1 MDSQSKEKIY
11 NILRKGFFIMNKQTQ
26 EKISKIKKCIQ
37 EKEDLKEIEKKF
49 FNTKKKKQE
58 FLDRVYTY
66 FDPLDLDYLNY
77 IHKTYGKISEFKP
90 LKEKKE
96 EVKGIEEVEEKQDL
110 DSKEKEIIVEVA
122 EVIDSK
128 SSLTNGKEEITDSD
142 STITSSKQ
150 EITVNDSTNTVSNQL
165 LANYFKEKENVEI
178 LISLIEEH
186 KKKSYSI
193 LDNEEIEIPS
203 EVLKLKNTGGINVK
217 ANIEQYQI
225 IKDMA
230 QKNNVPI
237 ATFMNYV
244 LWYFIKSHS

>member
-1 MDSQSKEKIY
+1 
-11 NILRKGFFIMNKQTQ
+11 MNKLTQ
-26 EKISKIKKCIQ
+26 EKISKIKKSI
-37 EKEDLKEIEKKF
+37 ENKEDLKEIEKKF

-66 FDPLDLDYLNY
+66 FDPKDLDYLEY

-90 LKEKKE
+90 LKEK
-96 EVKGIEEVEEKQDL
+96 EVKDIESVEEKQDL
-110 DSKEKEIIVEVA
+110 DSKEKEIAVA
-122 EVIDSK
+122 EIVSTITDSK
-128 SSLTNGKEEITDSD
+128 STITDSD

-150 EITVNDSTNTVSNQL
+150 EITESNSINTVSNQL
-165 LANYFKEKENVEI
+165 LTTYFKDKENVEI

-186 KKKSYSI
+186 KKKSYTI
-193 LDNEEIEIPS
+193 LNQEEIEIPS

-217 ANIEQYQI
+217 ANAEQYQI

-237 ATFMNYV
+237 STFMNYV
-244 LWYFIKSHS
+244 IWYFIKSHS

>member
-1 MDSQSKEKIY
+1 
-11 NILRKGFFIMNKQTQ
+11 MNKQTQ

-49 FNTKKKKQE
+49 FSTKKKKQE
-58 FLDRVYTY
+58 FLDRTYTY
-66 FDPLDLDYLNY
+66 FDPLDLDYLEY

-96 EVKGIEEVEEKQDL
+96 VIESVEEKQDL

-122 EVIDSK
+122 EVIESK
-128 SSLTNGKEEITDSD
+128 PLLTNGNEEITN
-142 STITSSKQ
+142 SKQ

-165 LANYFKEKENVEI
+165 LTNYFSNKENAEI
-178 LISLIEEH
+178 LIQLIEEH
-186 KKKSYSI
+186 KKKSYTI
-193 LDNEEIEIPS
+193 LNQEEIEIPS

>member
-1 MDSQSKEKIY
+1 MKT
-11 NILRKGFFIMNKQTQ
+11 M
-26 EKISKIKKCIQ
+26 
-37 EKEDLKEIEKKF
+37 
-49 FNTKKKKQE
+49 
-58 FLDRVYTY
+58 
-66 FDPLDLDYLNY
+66 DYLEY

-90 LKEKKE
+90 LKEKE
-96 EVKGIEEVEEKQDL
+96 EVKDIESVEEKQDL
-110 DSKEKEIIVEVA
+110 DSKEKEIAVAEIVESKQ
-122 EVIDSK
+122 ELTDSK
-128 SSLTNGKEEITDSD
+128 STITDSD
-142 STITSSKQ
+142 STITNSKQ
-150 EITVNDSTNTVSNQL
+150 EITESNSINTVSNQL
-165 LANYFKEKENVEI
+165 LTTYFKDKENVEI

-186 KKKSYSI
+186 KKKSYKI
-193 LDNEEIEIPS
+193 LDGEEIEIPS

>member
-1 MDSQSKEKIY
+1 
-11 NILRKGFFIMNKQTQ
+11 MNKQTQ

-66 FDPLDLDYLNY
+66 FDPLDLDYLEY

-90 LKEKKE
+90 LKEKE
-96 EVKGIEEVEEKQDL
+96 EVKDIESVEEKQNL
-110 DSKEKEIIVEVA
+110 DSKEKEIAVAEIVESKQ
-122 EVIDSK
+122 ELTDSK
-128 SSLTNGKEEITDSD
+128 STITDSD
-142 STITSSKQ
+142 STITNSKQ
-150 EITVNDSTNTVSNQL
+150 EITESNSINTVSNQL
-165 LANYFKEKENVEI
+165 LTTYFKDKENVEI

-186 KKKSYSI
+186 KKKSYKI
-193 LDNEEIEIPS
+193 LDGEEIEIPS

>member
-1 MDSQSKEKIY
+1 
-11 NILRKGFFIMNKQTQ
+11 MNKQTQ

-96 EVKGIEEVEEKQDL
+96 VIESVEEKQDL

-122 EVIDSK
+122 EIVESKQELTSSK
-128 SSLTNGKEEITDSD
+128 STITDSESEITDS
-142 STITSSKQ
+142 KQ
-150 EITVNDSTNTVSNQL
+150 ELTESNSVNTVSNQL
-165 LANYFKEKENVEI
+165 LTTYFKDKENVEI

-186 KKKSYSI
+186 KKKSYTI
-193 LDNEEIEIPS
+193 LNQEEIEIPS

-237 ATFMNYV
+237 ATFINYV

>member
-1 MDSQSKEKIY
+1 MNKLQSEKIA
-11 NILRKGFFIMNKQTQ
+11 N
-26 EKISKIKKCIQ
+26 IKKAIR
-37 EKEDLKEIEKKF
+37 EKEDLKSIEKRF
-49 FNTKKKKQE
+49 FNSPKKKQE
-58 FLDRVYTY
+58 YLDKVYRY
-66 FDPLDLDYLNY
+66 FDPKDLDYLEY
-77 IHKTYGKISEFKP
+77 IHKVYGKISEFKP
-90 LKEKKE
+90 INEKKE

-110 DSKEKEIIVEVA
+110 DSKEKEIAVA
-122 EVIDSK
+122 EIVSTITDSK
-128 SSLTNGKEEITDSD
+128 STITDSD

-165 LANYFKEKENVEI
+165 LTNYFSNKENAEI
-178 LISLIEEH
+178 LIQLIEEH
-186 KKKSYSI
+186 KKKSYTI
-193 LDNEEIEIPS
+193 LNQEEIEIPS

>member
-1 MDSQSKEKIY
+1 
-11 NILRKGFFIMNKQTQ
+11 MNKQTQ

-49 FNTKKKKQE
+49 FNTKAKKQD
-58 FLDRVYTY
+58 FLDRTYTY
-66 FDPLDLDYLNY
+66 FDPKDLDYLNY
-77 IHKTYGKISEFKP
+77 IHKVYGKISEFKP
-90 LKEKKE
+90 LKEKK
-96 EVKGIEEVEEKQDL
+96 VIESVEEKQDL
-110 DSKEKEIIVEVA
+110 DSKEKEIAVAEIVE
-122 EVIDSK
+122 SK
-128 SSLTNGKEEITDSD
+128 SSLTDSKSTITDSD

-165 LANYFKEKENVEI
+165 LTNYFKDKENVEI
-178 LISLIEEH
+178 LINLIEEH
-186 KKKSYSI
+186 KKKSYKI
-193 LDNEEIEIPS
+193 LDGEEIEIPQ

-237 ATFMNYV
+237 ATFMNYG

>member
-1 MDSQSKEKIY
+1 VDSQSKEKIY

-96 EVKGIEEVEEKQDL
+96 VIESVEEKQDL

-122 EVIDSK
+122 EIVESK
-128 SSLTNGKEEITDSD
+128 PSLTNGNEEITESE
-142 STITSSKQ
+142 SVITESKQ
-150 EITVNDSTNTVSNQL
+150 PLTVSDSTNTVSNQL
-165 LANYFKEKENVEI
+165 LTNYFSNKENAEI
-178 LISLIEEH
+178 LIQLIEEH
-186 KKKSYSI
+186 KKKSYKI

-217 ANIEQYQI
+217 ANAEQYQI

-237 ATFMNYV
+237 STFMNYV
-244 LWYFIKSHS
+244 IWYFIKSHS

>member
-1 MDSQSKEKIY
+1 
-11 NILRKGFFIMNKQTQ
+11 MNKQTQ

-49 FNTKKKKQE
+49 FNTKAKKQD
-58 FLDRVYTY
+58 FLDRTYTY
-66 FDPLDLDYLNY
+66 FDPKDLDYLNY
-77 IHKTYGKISEFKP
+77 IHKVYGKISEFKP
-90 LKEKKE
+90 LKEKK
-96 EVKGIEEVEEKQDL
+96 VIESVEEKQDL
-110 DSKEKEIIVEVA
+110 DSKEKEIAVAEIVE
-122 EVIDSK
+122 SK
-128 SSLTNGKEEITDSD
+128 SSLTDSKSTITNSD

-165 LANYFKEKENVEI
+165 LTNYFKDKENVEI
-178 LISLIEEH
+178 LINLIEEH
-186 KKKSYSI
+186 KKKSYKI
-193 LDNEEIEIPS
+193 LDGEEIEIPQ

>member
-11 NILRKGFFIMNKQTQ
+11 IAFFKRKGFFIMNKLTQ
-26 EKISKIKKCIQ
+26 EKISKIKKCI
-37 EKEDLKEIEKKF
+37 ENKEDLKEIEKKF
-49 FNTKKKKQE
+49 FNTKAKKQD
-58 FLDRVYTY
+58 FLDRTYTY

-77 IHKTYGKISEFKP
+77 IHKVYGKISEFKP

-96 EVKGIEEVEEKQDL
+96 VIEPVEEKQDL

-122 EVIDSK
+122 EIVESKQELTSSK
-128 SSLTNGKEEITDSD
+128 STITDSE
-142 STITSSKQ
+142 SEITNSKQ
-150 EITVNDSTNTVSNQL
+150 EITESNSVNTVSNQL
-165 LANYFKEKENVEI
+165 LTTYFKDKENVEI

-186 KKKSYSI
+186 KKKSYKI
-193 LDNEEIEIPS
+193 LDNEEIEIPQ

>member
-1 MDSQSKEKIY
+1 
-11 NILRKGFFIMNKQTQ
+11 MNKQTQ

-66 FDPLDLDYLNY
+66 FDPLDLDYLEY

-90 LKEKKE
+90 IKEK
-96 EVKGIEEVEEKQDL
+96 EVIESVEEKQDL
-110 DSKEKEIIVEVA
+110 DSKEKEIAVAEIVE
-122 EVIDSK
+122 SK
-128 SSLTNGKEEITDSD
+128 SSLTDSKSTITDSD

-165 LANYFKEKENVEI
+165 LTNYFKDKENVEI
-178 LISLIEEH
+178 LINLIEEH
-186 KKKSYSI
+186 KKKSYKI
-193 LDNEEIEIPS
+193 LDGEEIEIPQ

>member
-1 MDSQSKEKIY
+1 
-11 NILRKGFFIMNKQTQ
+11 MNKQTQ

-110 DSKEKEIIVEVA
+110 DSKEKEIAVA
-122 EVIDSK
+122 EIVS
-128 SSLTNGKEEITDSD
+128 TITDSK

-165 LANYFKEKENVEI
+165 LTTYFKDKENVEI
-178 LISLIEEH
+178 LIQLIEEH
-186 KKKSYSI
+186 KKKSYKI
-193 LDNEEIEIPS
+193 LDGEEIEIPS

>member
-1 MDSQSKEKIY
+1 MNKLQSEKIA
-11 NILRKGFFIMNKQTQ
+11 N
-26 EKISKIKKCIQ
+26 IKKAIK
-37 EKEDLKEIEKKF
+37 EKEDLKSIEKRF
-49 FNTKKKKQE
+49 FNSPKKKQE
-58 FLDRVYTY
+58 YLDKVYTY
-66 FDPLDLDYLNY
+66 FDPLDLDYLEY
-77 IHKTYGKISEFKP
+77 IHKVYGKISEFKP

-96 EVKGIEEVEEKQDL
+96 KKVIEPVEEKQDL
-110 DSKEKEIIVEVA
+110 DSKEKEIAVAEIVESKQ
-122 EVIDSK
+122 ELTSSK
-128 SSLTNGKEEITDSD
+128 STITDSD
-142 STITSSKQ
+142 STITNSKQ
-150 EITVNDSTNTVSNQL
+150 ELTESNSINTVSNQL
-165 LANYFKEKENVEI
+165 LTNYFSNKENAEI
-178 LISLIEEH
+178 LIQLIEEH

-193 LDNEEIEIPS
+193 LDNEEIEIPQ

>member
-1 MDSQSKEKIY
+1 
-11 NILRKGFFIMNKQTQ
+11 MNKQTQ

-49 FNTKKKKQE
+49 FNTKAKKQD
-58 FLDRVYTY
+58 FLDRTYTY
-66 FDPLDLDYLNY
+66 FDPKDLDYLNY
-77 IHKTYGKISEFKP
+77 IHKVYGKISEFKP
-90 LKEKKE
+90 LKEKK
-96 EVKGIEEVEEKQDL
+96 VIESVEEKQDL
-110 DSKEKEIIVEVA
+110 DSKEKEIAVAEIVE
-122 EVIDSK
+122 SK
-128 SSLTNGKEEITDSD
+128 SSLTDSKSTITDSD

-165 LANYFKEKENVEI
+165 LTNYFKDKENVEI

-186 KKKSYSI
+186 KKKSYKI

-217 ANIEQYQI
+217 SNAEQYQI
-225 IKDMA
+225 VKDMA

>member
-1 MDSQSKEKIY
+1 
-11 NILRKGFFIMNKQTQ
+11 MNKQTQ

-58 FLDRVYTY
+58 FLDRVYRY

-77 IHKTYGKISEFKP
+77 IHKIYGKISEFKP
-90 LKEKKE
+90 INEKKE
-96 EVKGIEEVEEKQDL
+96 EVKSIEPVEEKQDL
-110 DSKEKEIIVEVA
+110 DSKEKEIAVAEIVE
-122 EVIDSK
+122 SK
-128 SSLTNGKEEITDSD
+128 QEL
-142 STITSSKQ
+142 TSSKE

-178 LISLIEEH
+178 LIQLIEEH
-186 KKKSYSI
+186 KKKSYKI

>member
-1 MDSQSKEKIY
+1 MNKLQSEKIA
-11 NILRKGFFIMNKQTQ
+11 N
-26 EKISKIKKCIQ
+26 IKKAIQ
-37 EKEDLKEIEKKF
+37 EKEDLKAIEKRF
-49 FNTKKKKQE
+49 FNSPKKKQE
-58 FLDRVYTY
+58 YLDKVYRY
-66 FDPLDLDYLNY
+66 FDPKDLDYLEYVNE
-77 IHKTYGKISEFKP
+77 IYGKISEFKP
-90 LKEKKE
+90 LKEK
-96 EVKGIEEVEEKQDL
+96 EVIESVEEKQDL

-122 EVIDSK
+122 EVIESK
-128 SSLTNGKEEITDSD
+128 PSLTNGNEEITE
-142 STITSSKQ
+142 SKQ

-165 LANYFKEKENVEI
+165 LTNYFSNKENAEI
-178 LISLIEEH
+178 LIQLIEEH
-186 KKKSYSI
+186 KKKSYKI

-217 ANIEQYQI
+217 SNAEQYQV

>member
-1 MDSQSKEKIY
+1 
-11 NILRKGFFIMNKQTQ
+11 MNKQTQ
-26 EKISKIKKCIQ
+26 EKISKIKKCI
-37 EKEDLKEIEKKF
+37 ENKEDLKEIEKKF
-49 FNTKKKKQE
+49 FNSKKKKQE
-58 FLDRVYTY
+58 FLDRTYRY
-66 FDPLDLDYLNY
+66 FDPLDLDYLEY
-77 IHKTYGKISEFKP
+77 IHKIYGKISEFKP
-90 LKEKKE
+90 INEKKE

-122 EVIDSK
+122 EVIESK
-128 SSLTNGKEEITDSD
+128 PSLTNGNEEITN
-142 STITSSKQ
+142 SKQ
-150 EITVNDSTNTVSNQL
+150 EITESNSVNTVNTVSNQL
-165 LANYFKEKENVEI
+165 LANYFSSKENVEI

-193 LDNEEIEIPS
+193 LDNEEIEIPQ

-217 ANIEQYQI
+217 ANIEQYQV

>member
-1 MDSQSKEKIY
+1 MNKLQSEKIA
-11 NILRKGFFIMNKQTQ
+11 N
-26 EKISKIKKCIQ
+26 IKKAIQ
-37 EKEDLKEIEKKF
+37 EKEDLKSIEKRF
-49 FNTKKKKQE
+49 FNSPKKKQE
-58 FLDRVYTY
+58 YLDKVYRY
-66 FDPLDLDYLNY
+66 FDPKDLDYLEYVNE
-77 IHKTYGKISEFKP
+77 IYGKISEFKP
-90 LKEKKE
+90 LKEKE
-96 EVKGIEEVEEKQDL
+96 EVKSIDEVEEKQDL
-110 DSKEKEIIVEVA
+110 DSKEKEIAVAEIVE
-122 EVIDSK
+122 SK
-128 SSLTNGKEEITDSD
+128 SSLTDSKSTITDSD

-165 LANYFKEKENVEI
+165 LTNYFKDKENVEI
-178 LISLIEEH
+178 LINLIEEH
-186 KKKSYSI
+186 KKKSYKI
-193 LDNEEIEIPS
+193 LDGEEIEIPQ

>member
-1 MDSQSKEKIY
+1 
-11 NILRKGFFIMNKQTQ
+11 MNKQTQ
-26 EKISKIKKCIQ
+26 EKISKIKKCI
-37 EKEDLKEIEKKF
+37 ENKEDLKEIEKKF
-49 FNTKKKKQE
+49 FNTKTKKQE
-58 FLDRVYTY
+58 FLDRTYTY
-66 FDPLDLDYLNY
+66 FDPLDLDYLEY
-77 IHKTYGKISEFKP
+77 THKTYGKISEFKP

-96 EVKGIEEVEEKQDL
+96 KEVIESVEEKQDL

-122 EVIDSK
+122 EVINSK
-128 SSLTNGKEEITDSD
+128 PLITSSKEEITD
-142 STITSSKQ
+142 SKQ

-165 LANYFKEKENVEI
+165 LTTYFKDKENVEI

-186 KKKSYSI
+186 KKKSYKI

-217 ANIEQYQI
+217 ANAEQYQI
-225 IKDMA
+225 VKEMA

>member
-1 MDSQSKEKIY
+1 
-11 NILRKGFFIMNKQTQ
+11 MNKQTQ

-66 FDPLDLDYLNY
+66 FDPLDLDYLEY

-90 LKEKKE
+90 LKEKE
-96 EVKGIEEVEEKQDL
+96 EVKDIESVEEKQDL
-110 DSKEKEIIVEVA
+110 DSKEKEIAVAEIVESKQ
-122 EVIDSK
+122 ELTDSK
-128 SSLTNGKEEITDSD
+128 STITDSD
-142 STITSSKQ
+142 STITNSKQ
-150 EITVNDSTNTVSNQL
+150 EITESNSINTVSNQL
-165 LANYFKEKENVEI
+165 LTTYFKDKENVEI

-186 KKKSYSI
+186 KKKSYKI
-193 LDNEEIEIPS
+193 LDGEEIEIPS
-203 EVLKLKNTGGINVK
+203 EVLKMKNTGGINVK

>member
-1 MDSQSKEKIY
+1 
-11 NILRKGFFIMNKQTQ
+11 MNKLTQ

-49 FNTKKKKQE
+49 FNSKKKKQE

-66 FDPLDLDYLNY
+66 FDPLDLDYLEY
-77 IHKTYGKISEFKP
+77 THKTYGKISEFKP

-96 EVKGIEEVEEKQDL
+96 VIESVEEKQDL
-110 DSKEKEIIVEVA
+110 DSKEKEIAVAEIVE
-122 EVIDSK
+122 SK
-128 SSLTNGKEEITDSD
+128 
-142 STITSSKQ
+142 STITSSKSTITDSESEITNSKQ
-150 EITVNDSTNTVSNQL
+150 EITESNSVNTVSNQL
-165 LANYFKEKENVEI
+165 LANYFSSKENVEI

-193 LDNEEIEIPS
+193 LDNEEIEIPQ

-217 ANIEQYQI
+217 ANIEQYQV